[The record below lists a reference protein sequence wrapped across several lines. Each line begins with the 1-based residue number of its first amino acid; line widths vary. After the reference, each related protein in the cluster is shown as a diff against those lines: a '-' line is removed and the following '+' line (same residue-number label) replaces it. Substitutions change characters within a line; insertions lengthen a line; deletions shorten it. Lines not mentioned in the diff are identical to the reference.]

1 MKMNSIKYLAWIAF
15 LILATLVIGIHISTW
30 KKADRHIEALN
41 ATLEANIVPISAQN
55 SGVITALY
63 ISNNSFVKKG
73 QLLFQVD
80 PAGYENDITKAEE
93 NLKRVKEE
101 VKKHQQEI
109 IVAERLVNAK
119 QHQISEASK
128 MALLTSQDKSD
139 ADIKEPQ
146 GDLDHALKQLKVAMQ
161 KYGAPGYA
169 QDKIDAAQAELD
181 QARARLQQTK
191 IVAPING
198 YVSDLNLNLGSHVVP
213 QQPVLKLI
221 ENNAWWVIATFK
233 PRDFNRIQRNL
244 SCTVKFNS
252 INYPLKGE
260 VDKIQAQNVKIKLI
274 NAYGLPVK
282 VGERAFVTI
291 DLKNQAS

>member
-161 KYGAPGYA
+161 KSGG
-169 QDKIDAAQAELD
+169 
-181 QARARLQQTK
+181 R
-191 IVAPING
+191 
-198 YVSDLNLNLGSHVVP
+198 
-213 QQPVLKLI
+213 
-221 ENNAWWVIATFK
+221 
-233 PRDFNRIQRNL
+233 
-244 SCTVKFNS
+244 
-252 INYPLKGE
+252 
-260 VDKIQAQNVKIKLI
+260 
-274 NAYGLPVK
+274 
-282 VGERAFVTI
+282 
-291 DLKNQAS
+291 